1 MKKYQYIKTNTGNYL
16 SLHIQS
22 EQLTKE
28 YNSSPYEDVQ
38 KKEKILEEL
47 FGSIGKNN
55 IIGAGSVVTKDISDD
70 CIAVGN
76 PCKPVKYFFDDIR
89 KNKI

>member
-22 EQLTKE
+22 EQLIKE
-28 YNSSPYEDVQ
+28 YNSSPYENVQ

-47 FGSIGKNN
+47 FGSIGKNS
-55 IIGAGSVVTKDISDD
+55 IIGAGSVVTKDIPDN
-70 CIAVGN
+70 CIAVGT
-76 PCKPVKYFFDDIR
+76 PCKPVKYFDNIR

>member
-1 MKKYQYIKTNTGNYL
+1 MKKYQYIETNTGNYL
-16 SLHIQS
+16 SLRIQS
-22 EQLTKE
+22 KQLTKE

-47 FGSIGKNN
+47 FGSIDKNS
-55 IIGAGSVVTKDISDD
+55 IIGAGSVVTKDIPDD

-76 PCKPVKYFFDDIR
+76 PCKPVKYFDDIR

>member
-1 MKKYQYIKTNTGNYL
+1 MKKYQYIETNTGNYL
-16 SLHIQS
+16 LS

-38 KKEKILEEL
+38 KKKKILEKL
-47 FGSIGKNN
+47 FGSIDKNS
-55 IIGAGSVVTKDISDD
+55 IIGAGSVVTKDIPDN

-76 PCKPVKYFFDDIR
+76 LCKPVKYFDDIR